1 MALKC
6 GLVGLPNVGKSML
19 FNGLSNGNAASA
31 NFPFCTIEPNI
42 GVVAV
47 PDPRMEL
54 LAAWAHSKNII
65 PAVIEFVDIAGLVK
79 DAHQGEGL
87 GNKFLSHIR
96 EVDAIVHVIRCF
108 EDEDVLHVAG
118 SVDPIFDKQII
129 DHELRCK
136 DIDTL
141 TKRLDKI
148 EKLAKHGPKAQQH
161 ACALLNLFLQE
172 LKQGRDARAIQVEAA
187 DQPFIDDWQLLTSK
201 PVIYFA
207 NVDEATIL
215 GKKNPHLAALQ
226 EAVAQENSKL
236 IIGSTALEMQLN
248 GLNSDEKDF
257 FLKEYKLMESALD
270 KLIQSAYALLK
281 LITYFTVGPQE
292 VRAWTIQNGTKAPQA
307 AGVIHTDF
315 QRGFIK
321 AEVIAFEDY
330 KTYKSE
336 NGCREAGKLRIEGK
350 EYIVQDGDVML
361 FRFNV

>member
-6 GLVGLPNVGKSML
+6 GLIGLPNVGKSML

-31 NFPFCTIEPNI
+31 NLPFCTIEPNI

-54 LAAWAHSKNII
+54 LAALAHAKNII
-65 PAVIEFVDIAGLVK
+65 PTVIEFVDIAGLVK

-96 EVDAIVHVIRCF
+96 EVDAIVHVVRCF

-118 SVDPIFDKQII
+118 SVDPIFDKQVI

-148 EKLAKHGPKAQQH
+148 EKLAKHGPKTQQH
-161 ACALLNLFLQE
+161 ELLHLFLTE
-172 LKQGRDARAIQVEAA
+172 LKQGRDARTIEVSAA
-187 DQPFIDDWQLLTSK
+187 DQSMVDDWQLLTSK
-201 PVIYFA
+201 PIIYFA

-215 GKKNPHLAALQ
+215 GRANRHLAAFQ
-226 EAVAQENSKL
+226 EAIAQENSQM
-236 IIGSTALEMQLN
+236 IMGSTALETQLN
-248 GLNSDEKDF
+248 ALNGDDKDF
-257 FLKEYKLMESALD
+257 FLKEYNLMESALD
-270 KLIQSAYALLK
+270 KLIQSAYTLLN

-292 VRAWTIQNGTKAPQA
+292 VRAWTIPKGTKAPQA

-336 NGCREAGKLRIEGK
+336 HGCREAGKLRIEGK
-350 EYIVQDGDVML
+350 DYIVQDGDVML

>member
-1 MALKC
+1 MALRC

-31 NFPFCTIEPNI
+31 NFPFCTIEPNV

-47 PDPRMEL
+47 PDSRMQL
-54 LAAWAHSKNII
+54 LATLADSKNII
-65 PAVIEFVDIAGLVK
+65 PTAIEFVDIAGLVK

-87 GNKFLSHIR
+87 GNKFLNHIR

-108 EDEDVLHVAG
+108 EDEDVVHVAG
-118 SVDPIFDKQII
+118 SVDPVFDKQII

-141 TKRLDKI
+141 TKRLEKI
-148 EKLAKHGPKAQQH
+148 EKLAKQGPKAQQH
-161 ACALLNLFLQE
+161 TYELLNLFLTA
-172 LKQGRDARAIQVEAA
+172 LKQGRDARAIPVAAA
-187 DQPFIDDWQLLTSK
+187 DQPLIDEWQLLTSK

-215 GKKNPHLAALQ
+215 GSANPHLAALK
-226 EAVAQENSKL
+226 EVTENSKM
-236 IIGSTALEMQLN
+236 IIGSTALEAQINALN
-248 GLNSDEKDF
+248 GEEKDF
-257 FLKEYKLMESALD
+257 FLKEYNLMESALD
-270 KLIQSAYALLK
+270 KLIQSAYSLLD

-321 AEVIAFEDY
+321 AEVISFEDY

-336 NGCREAGKLRIEGK
+336 SGCREAGKLRIEGK
-350 EYIVQDGDVML
+350 EYLVQDGDVML

>member
-1 MALKC
+1 MALRC

-19 FNGLSNGNAASA
+19 FNSLSKGNVASA
-31 NFPFCTIEPNI
+31 NFPFCTIEPNV

-54 LAAWAHSKNII
+54 LVTWVHSKNAI
-65 PAVIEFVDIAGLVK
+65 PAAIEFVDIAGLVK

-108 EDEDVLHVAG
+108 EDEDVVHVAG
-118 SVDPIFDKQII
+118 SVDPVFDKQVI

-141 TKRLDKI
+141 TKRLDKM
-148 EKLAKHGPKAQQH
+148 EKLAKHGAKAQQRTYE
-161 ACALLNLFLQE
+161 LLNLFLTE
-172 LKQGRDARAIQVEAA
+172 LKQGRDARTIQVEAT
-187 DQPFIDDWQLLTSK
+187 DQPLIDGWQLLTLK

-207 NVDEATIL
+207 NADEATIV
-215 GKKNPHLAALQ
+215 GNINPHLAALKQ
-226 EAVAQENSKL
+226 AIAEDNGKV

-248 GLNSDEKDF
+248 ALNSDDKAF
-257 FLKEYKLMESALD
+257 FLKEYNLMESALD
-270 KLIQSAYALLK
+270 KLIQSAYSLLR

-292 VRAWTIQNGTKAPQA
+292 VRAWTIQKGTKAPQA

-321 AEVIAFEDY
+321 AEVITFDDY

-350 EYIVQDGDVML
+350 DYIVQDGDVML

>member
-31 NFPFCTIEPNI
+31 NFPFCTIEPNL
-42 GVVAV
+42 GMVMVQ
-47 PDPRMEL
+47 DPRMEL
-54 LAAWAHSKNII
+54 LATLASSKNSI

-108 EDEDVLHVAG
+108 EDKDVLHVAG
-118 SVDPIFDKQII
+118 GVDPVFDKQII

-136 DIDTL
+136 DIDSL
-141 TKRLDKI
+141 TKRLNKM
-148 EKLAKHGPKAQQH
+148 EQFAKHAAKASQDGYK
-161 ACALLNLFLQE
+161 LLNLFLTA
-172 LKQGRDARAIQVEAA
+172 LKQGRNARDILVTAA
-187 DQPFIDDWQLLTSK
+187 DHRLIDDWQLLTSK

-215 GKKNPHLAALQ
+215 GNKNPHLSALQ
-226 EAVAQENSKL
+226 EVISEENSKM
-236 IIGSTALEMQLN
+236 IVGSTALEIQLN
-248 GLNSDEKDF
+248 ALSGEEKDF
-257 FLKEYKLMESALD
+257 VLQTYNLKAAALD
-270 KLIQSAYALLK
+270 TLIQSTYSLLQ

-292 VRAWTIQNGTKAPQA
+292 VRAWTIQNGTKAAQA
-307 AGVIHTDF
+307 AGLIHTDF

-330 KTYKSE
+330 QSYKSVH
-336 NGCREAGKLRIEGK
+336 GCREAGKLRIEGK
-350 EYIVQDGDVML
+350 DYIVQDGDVML

>member
-31 NFPFCTIEPNI
+31 NFPFCTIEPNV

-54 LAAWAHSKNII
+54 LAALAHSKNII

-118 SVDPIFDKQII
+118 SVDPVFDKQVI

-148 EKLAKHGPKAQQH
+148 EKFAKHGAKAPQH
-161 ACALLNLFLQE
+161 ELLNLFLTA
-172 LKQGRDARAIQVEAA
+172 LKQGRDARAIQVAPA
-187 DQPFIDDWQLLTSK
+187 DQPLVNDWQLLTSK

-207 NVDEATIL
+207 NVDEATIF
-215 GKKNPHLAALQ
+215 GNPHLDALKKAIA
-226 EAVAQENSKL
+226 EENGKV
-236 IIGSTALEMQLN
+236 IIGSTALEVQLN
-248 GLNSDEKDF
+248 ALNGEDKGF
-257 FLKEYKLMESALD
+257 FLKEYNLMESALD
-270 KLIQSAYALLK
+270 KLIQSAYSLLQ

-292 VRAWTIQNGTKAPQA
+292 VRAWTIQKGTKAPQA

-330 KTYKSE
+330 KNYKSE

-350 EYIVQDGDVML
+350 DYIVQDGDVML

>member
-1 MALKC
+1 MALRC

-19 FNGLSNGNAASA
+19 FNGLSNGNVASA

-54 LAAWAHSKNII
+54 LAELAHSKNII
-65 PAVIEFVDIAGLVK
+65 PTVIEFVDIAGLVK

-108 EDEDVLHVAG
+108 ESEDVLHVAG
-118 SVDPIFDKQII
+118 SVDPVFDKQII
-129 DHELRCK
+129 EHELRCK

-141 TKRLDKI
+141 TKRL
-148 EKLAKHGPKAQQH
+148 EKMQKLTKHGPKKQQRT
-161 ACALLNLFLQE
+161 CELLNLFLTE
-172 LKQGRDARAIQVEAA
+172 LKQDRDARDIQVEAL
-187 DQPFIDDWQLLTSK
+187 DKPYVDDWQLLTSK

-207 NVDEATIL
+207 NVDEPTIL
-215 GKKNPHLAALQ
+215 GEKNLHLLAL
-226 EAVAQENSKL
+226 EKAIARENSQL
-236 IIGSTALEMQLN
+236 IIGSTALETQINALN
-248 GLNSDEKDF
+248 GDDKAF
-257 FLKEYKLMESALD
+257 FLKEYNLMESALD
-270 KLIQSAYALLK
+270 QLIRSAYSLLQ

-292 VRAWTIQNGTKAPQA
+292 VRAWTIQNGTKAPEA

-321 AEVIAFEDY
+321 AEVIAFDDY
-330 KTYKSE
+330 KRYKSE
-336 NGCREAGKLRIEGK
+336 SNCREAGKLRIEGK
-350 EYIVQDGDVML
+350 EYIVQDGDVIL

>member
-19 FNGLSNGNAASA
+19 FNRLSNGNVASA
-31 NFPFCTIEPNI
+31 NFPFCTIEPNVS
-42 GVVAV
+42 VVAV

-54 LAAWAHSKNII
+54 LAALAHSKNTI
-65 PAVIEFVDIAGLVK
+65 PAAIEFVDIAGLVK

-96 EVDAIVHVIRCF
+96 EVDAIVHVVRCF
-108 EDEDVLHVAG
+108 EDEDVVHVAG
-118 SVDPIFDKQII
+118 SVDPVFDKQVI

-136 DIDTL
+136 DIGAL
-141 TKRLDKI
+141 TKRLDKM
-148 EKLAKHGPKAQQH
+148 EKLAKHGFKAQQRTYE
-161 ACALLNLFLQE
+161 LLNLFLTE
-172 LKQGRDARAIQVEAA
+172 LKQGRDARAIQVEAT
-187 DQPFIDDWQLLTSK
+187 DQPLIDDWQLLTSK

-207 NVDEATIL
+207 NIDEATIL
-215 GKKNPHLAALQ
+215 GRKNPHLAALKKATA
-226 EAVAQENSKL
+226 EDNSKV

-248 GLNSDEKDF
+248 ALNSDDKAF
-257 FLKEYKLMESALD
+257 FLKEYNLIESALD
-270 KLIQSAYALLK
+270 KLIQSAYSLLQ

-292 VRAWTIQNGTKAPQA
+292 VRAWTIQKGTKAPQA
-307 AGVIHTDF
+307 AGMIHTDF

-336 NGCREAGKLRIEGK
+336 NGCHKAGKLRIEGK
-350 EYIVQDGDVML
+350 DYIVQDGDVML

>member
-6 GLVGLPNVGKSML
+6 GLIGLPNVGKSML

-31 NFPFCTIEPNI
+31 NFPFCTIEPNV

-47 PDPRMEL
+47 PDSRMEL
-54 LAAWAHSKNII
+54 LAELAHSKNKI
-65 PAVIEFVDIAGLVK
+65 PTVIEFVDIAGLVK

-108 EDEDVLHVAG
+108 EDEDVIHVAG
-118 SVDPIFDKQII
+118 GVDPIFDKQII

-136 DIDTL
+136 DIDSL
-141 TKRLDKI
+141 SKRLDKI
-148 EKLAKHGPKAQQH
+148 GKLAKQGPKTQQRSLE
-161 ACALLNLFLQE
+161 LLNFFLTA
-172 LKQGRDARAIQVEAA
+172 LKEGRDARTIEVAAA
-187 DQPFIDDWQLLTSK
+187 DQPLIDDWQLLTAK

-215 GKKNPHLAALQ
+215 GKKNPHLTDLQAAI
-226 EAVAQENSKL
+226 AQENSKV
-236 IIGSTALEMQLN
+236 IMGSTALEAQLN
-248 GLNSDEKDF
+248 GLNDEDKSF
-257 FLKEYKLMESALD
+257 FLKEYNLIESALD
-270 KLIQSAYALLK
+270 KLIQSAYALLQ

-292 VRAWTIQNGTKAPQA
+292 VRAWTIQKGTKAPQA
-307 AGVIHTDF
+307 ASVIHTDF

-336 NGCREAGKLRIEGK
+336 SSCREAGKLRIEGK
-350 EYIVQDGDVML
+350 DYIVQDGDVML

>member
-31 NFPFCTIEPNI
+31 NFPFCTIEPNLGMVI
-42 GVVAV
+42 V
-47 PDPRMEL
+47 PDPRIERL
-54 LAAWAHSKNII
+54 TTLANSKNSI

-108 EDEDVLHVAG
+108 EDEDVLHIAG
-118 SVDPIFDKQII
+118 GVDPVFDKQII

-136 DIDTL
+136 DIDSL
-141 TKRLDKI
+141 TKRLNKM
-148 EKLAKHGPKAQQH
+148 EQFAKHASKASQDGH
-161 ACALLNLFLQE
+161 KLLNLFLTA
-172 LKQGRDARAIQVEAA
+172 LKQGRNARDIRVTAA
-187 DQPFIDDWQLLTSK
+187 DQPLIDDWQLLTSK

-215 GKKNPHLAALQ
+215 GNDNPHLSALQ
-226 EAVAQENSKL
+226 EAITEENSKM
-236 IIGSTALEMQLN
+236 IVGSTALEIQLN
-248 GLNSDEKDF
+248 ALNGEEKDF
-257 FLKEYKLMESALD
+257 ILQTYKLKASALD
-270 KLIQSAYALLK
+270 TLIQSTYSLLE

-330 KTYKSE
+330 QTYKNVHS
-336 NGCREAGKLRIEGK
+336 CREAGKLRIEGK
-350 EYIVQDGDVML
+350 DYVVQDGDVML

>member
-31 NFPFCTIEPNI
+31 NFPFCTIAPNL

-54 LAAWAHSKNII
+54 LATYAEAKNSI
-65 PAVIEFVDIAGLVK
+65 PTSIAFVDIAGLVK
-79 DAHQGEGL
+79 DAHKGEGL
-87 GNKFLSHIR
+87 GNKFLAHIR

-118 SVDPIFDKQII
+118 SVDPVFDKQII
-129 DHELRCK
+129 DYELRCK
-136 DIDTL
+136 DIDSL
-141 TKRLDKI
+141 TKRLHKM
-148 EKLAKHGPKAQQH
+148 EHLAKHAPKVPQSTYE
-161 ACALLNLFLQE
+161 LLNRFLTA
-172 LKQGRDARAIQVEAA
+172 LKQGRNARDIQVSAA
-187 DQPFIDDWQLLTSK
+187 DQPLVDDWQLLTSK

-215 GKKNPHLAALQ
+215 GRENLHLDALQ
-226 EAVAQENSKL
+226 AAIAQENGKV
-236 IIGSTALEMQLN
+236 IIGSTALEIQLN
-248 GLNSDEKDF
+248 ALNGDERNF
-257 FLKEYKLMESALD
+257 FLEAYKLMGSALD
-270 KLIQSAYALLK
+270 KLIQSVYSLLQ

-292 VRAWTIQNGTKAPQA
+292 VRAWTIQNGIKAPQA

-330 KTYKSE
+330 KTYKSVH
-336 NGCREAGKLRIEGK
+336 GCREAGKLRIEGK
-350 EYIVQDGDVML
+350 DYIVQDGDIMF